1 MPVVC
6 AFSGPGQLQE
16 ERYVRQFVTEGPV
29 VRKRL
34 ITRAYQQLPGTSVR
48 YVQPIRGDTAESLQ
62 QHKQQQVLHQYT
74 VQQQHGSRQGVVP
87 AGVQSVQVSGGPGY
101 QVSAPGVQVRQVQL
115 PAEVQQQGSVTTVV
129 KETRSGGLGGGQTTQ
144 TTTTRT
150 VKEMPAST
158 LEGGVVVI
166 EESLPGGGTEEHR
179 TMQETRTVTQSY
191 QGIPVTQHSYQLMQQ
206 SMPVTTQHQ
215 QQQSY
220 HITTQ
225 QQQSMPSVTQHQQG
239 GVTVVKQQVVRGGS
253 SEGAA
258 SGTMRRGFQQVEMV
272 EGLSTEELSKQME
285 RMIGDPMAGEMIYL
299 FLCYWLVESLV
310 VSINTASTSSHY
322 HYYTYCN
329 SL

>member
-1 MPVVC
+1 M
-6 AFSGPGQLQE
+6 
-16 ERYVRQFVTEGPV
+16 
-29 VRKRL
+29 
-34 ITRAYQQLPGTSVR
+34 
-48 YVQPIRGDTAESLQ
+48 
-62 QHKQQQVLHQYT
+62 
-74 VQQQHGSRQGVVP
+74 GSEWVK
-87 AGVQSVQVSGGPGY
+87 
-101 QVSAPGVQVRQVQL
+101 QVQL

-179 TMQETRTVTQSY
+179 TMKETRTVTQSY
-191 QGIPVTQHSYQLMQQ
+191 QGIPVTQHSYQIMQQ

-225 QQQSMPSVTQHQQG
+225 QQSMPSVTQHQQLG
-239 GVTVVKQQVVRGGS
+239 GVTVVKQQVGRGGS

-285 RMIGDPMAGEMIYL
+285 RMIGDPMAGEMIYY
-299 FLCYWLVESLV
+299 FLCNWFVESLV
-310 VSINTASTSSHY
+310 VSINTAFKTSHNRY
-322 HYYTYCN
+322 
-329 SL
+329 

>member
-1 MPVVC
+1 M
-6 AFSGPGQLQE
+6 
-16 ERYVRQFVTEGPV
+16 
-29 VRKRL
+29 
-34 ITRAYQQLPGTSVR
+34 
-48 YVQPIRGDTAESLQ
+48 
-62 QHKQQQVLHQYT
+62 
-74 VQQQHGSRQGVVP
+74 
-87 AGVQSVQVSGGPGY
+87 SGGPGY
-101 QVSAPGVQVRQVQL
+101 QVSAQGVQVRHVQL

-179 TMQETRTVTQSY
+179 TMKETRTVTQSY
-191 QGIPVTQHSYQLMQQ
+191 QGIPVTQHGYQIMQQ

-225 QQQSMPSVTQHQQG
+225 QQSMPSVTQHQQLG

-258 SGTMRRGFQQVEMV
+258 SGTVRRGFQQVEMV
-272 EGLSTEELSKQME
+272 EGLSTEELSEQME

-299 FLCYWLVESLV
+299 FLCIWFVESLV
-310 VSINTASTSSHY
+310 VSINTAFKTSHNRY
-322 HYYTYCN
+322 
-329 SL
+329 

>member
-6 AFSGPGQLQE
+6 VFLGPGQLQE

-62 QHKQQQVLHQYT
+62 QHQQQQVVHQYT

-87 AGVQSVQVSGGPGY
+87 AGVQNVQVSGGPGY

-179 TMQETRTVTQSY
+179 TMKETRTVTQSY
-191 QGIPVTQHSYQLMQQ
+191 QGIPVTQHSYQIMQQ

-239 GVTVVKQQVVRGGS
+239 GVTLVKQQVVRGGS

-258 SGTMRRGFQQVEMV
+258 SGTVRRGFQQVEMV

-285 RMIGDPMAGEMIYL
+285 RMIGDPMAGEMIYY
-299 FLCYWLVESLV
+299 FLCLACGKVCCFHVHSV
-310 VSINTASTSSHY
+310 
-322 HYYTYCN
+322 
-329 SL
+329 